1 MISNDIITVISGF
14 IVGFIFTFTIPNFLI
29 KSYTGGGSFKPLSRS
44 QGTQTDD
51 DHGDPGLE
59 IPTRR
64 GNQWEWIP
72 NCWDHSGEGSW
83 PQKFS
88 YLSLKQ
94 VKEFIVKG
102 EHKKTYVDS
111 VSLDFKARPQGGPR
125 RSKEEAIKLM
135 EEMDDETIVKAW
147 FKESGRERTRV
158 TREDEPKLKTAKK
171 QWKDGAY
178 KWHSII
184 EKIN

>member
-1 MISNDIITVISGF
+1 MISYIIANIIANIITLMLGIVI
-14 IVGFIFTFTIPNFLI
+14 VT
-29 KSYTGGGSFKPLSRS
+29 YTKNRSFKPLSRS

-51 DHGDPGLE
+51 DEGDPGLE
-59 IPTRR
+59 IPTRG

-72 NCWDHSGEGSW
+72 NCWDHGGDIKSSEF
-83 PQKFS
+83 PMYA
-88 YLSLKQ
+88 YLSLKEI
-94 VKEFIVKG
+94 KEIMIKG
-102 EHKKTYVDS
+102 EHKKTSVNS
-111 VSLDFKARPQGGPR
+111 VSLDFKARPQGEPR

-135 EEMDDETIVKAW
+135 EEKDDKTIVKAW

-158 TREDEPKLKTAKK
+158 TRESEPKLIQTQK
-171 QWKDGAY
+171 QWKKEAY